1 MDEEYSFYEE
11 DINKVNWPKFVIIF
25 LLILIIIGGYFGYKY
40 YVNNNKVEEE
50 TNEVSV
56 TDPLIQK
63 LYNRY
68 NMFTTPVNDNSLR
81 ILDGLYG
88 YYYYEKNYTSETI
101 SSEVKI
107 LTAIN
112 ELFLNKTLTY
122 EEGSNESIEIAG
134 KVMRDTITSLFGDTN
149 NFEDTSIDPSLAY
162 FCDFGNITY
171 DSEKDLYY
179 TEGSSSCNTTNVSI
193 IKTKLV
199 RATKEDDTVTFV
211 EEMAYLVPEKN
222 EDDQVQYNVYDEME
236 ENDLTYVDTVN
247 TLGEFAFY
255 NYKHLHNYKYTFV
268 KNGDNYVLS
277 KIERI
282 K

>member
-11 DINKVNWPKFVIIF
+11 DINKVNWPKFVIVF
-25 LLILIIIGGYFGYKY
+25 LLVLIVIGGYFGYKY
-40 YVNNNKVEEE
+40 FVNNNKNEEE

-56 TDPLIQK
+56 TDSLIQK

-68 NMFTTPVNDNSLR
+68 NVFTTPVNDNSLR
-81 ILDGLYG
+81 ILDKLYG
-88 YYYYEKNYTSETI
+88 YYYNEDSYTNENI

-122 EEGSNESIEIAG
+122 EEGSSKPIEITG
-134 KVMRDTITSLFGDTN
+134 KVMRDTIKKVFGENGD
-149 NFEDTSIDPSLAY
+149 FEDKSIDPSLAY
-162 FCDFGNITY
+162 FCDYGNIVY
-171 DSEKDLYY
+171 DSDKDLYY
-179 TEGSSSCNTTNVSI
+179 TEGSTSCNTSDVAI

-199 RATKEDDTVTFV
+199 SATKENDTVTFV
-211 EEMAYLVPEKN
+211 EAMAYLVPEKS
-222 EDDQVQYNVYDEME
+222 EDNQIIYNVYDSME
-236 ENDLTYVDTVN
+236 ENDLTYVDTVS
-247 TLGEFAFY
+247 TISEFAFY
-255 NYKHLHNYKYTFV
+255 NYKHLHNYQYTFT
-268 KNGDNYVLS
+268 KNGDDYKLE